1 MTASSASRASTPG
14 AVLFDL
20 DGVLAHSEEAW
31 FRTLE
36 AAGQHFRG
44 RPVTRAEFAP
54 TFGQSSAENVRV
66 FGFGCS
72 AEALDAYFIE
82 TFPRFAAEARTE
94 PAAAGVLDAL
104 GARGL
109 LRAVVTNAMRPIAE
123 AALAAGG
130 LTGRLEHVACAGGPL
145 RPKPAP
151 DLLVHALAALGVPA
165 SAAWMVGD
173 SRFDREAAAAAG
185 VHFVGLRMQGDVRL
199 ERLEDLPALLP
210 PPRR

>member
-1 MTASSASRASTPG
+1 MATPPTQPAALR

-20 DGVLAHSEEAW
+20 DGVLVHSEEAW

-36 AAGQHFRG
+36 AAGAHFRG
-44 RPVTRAEFAP
+44 RPVTREEFAP
-54 TFGQSSAENVRV
+54 TFGQSSAENCRV

-72 AEALDAYFIE
+72 PATLDAFFIQ
-82 TFPRFAAEARTE
+82 TFPRFAGEARVE
-94 PAAAGVLDAL
+94 PVAAQVLDAL

-123 AALAAGG
+123 AALAAGA
-130 LTGRLEHVACAGGPL
+130 LAPRLELVACAGGAL

-151 DLLVHALAALGVPA
+151 DLLLHALAGLGLPA
-165 SAAWMVGD
+165 SAALMVGD

-185 VHFVGLRMQGDVRL
+185 VRFVGLRMPGDARL
-199 ERLEDLPALLP
+199 ERLEELPALLA
-210 PPRR
+210 